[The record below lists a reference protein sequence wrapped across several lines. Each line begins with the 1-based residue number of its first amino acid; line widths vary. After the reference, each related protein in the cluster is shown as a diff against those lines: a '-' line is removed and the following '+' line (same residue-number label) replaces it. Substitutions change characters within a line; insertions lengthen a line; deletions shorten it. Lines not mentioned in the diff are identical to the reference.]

1 MWNYN
6 KGRNGLFCKLSTFHR
21 SAAFSSFCG
30 TSYRSIQLF
39 VICHGIQL
47 LPRVL
52 VDYKLNSCS
61 MIDCAGEM
69 VKYGW
74 KSLFILILNNE
85 KFSYIVNVRLSE
97 IPMIKIYRR

>member
-1 MWNYN
+1 
-6 KGRNGLFCKLSTFHR
+6 
-21 SAAFSSFCG
+21 
-30 TSYRSIQLF
+30 
-39 VICHGIQL
+39 
-47 LPRVL
+47 
-52 VDYKLNSCS
+52 

-97 IPMIKIYRR
+97 IPTIKIYRRWKTATGAMTTNNNIYN